1 MFRINKI
8 YLAVI
13 TILFVTLIALEHY
26 SPKPVDWSETYNING
41 KTPYSCYILNDLLDT
56 IFPAQKIEYNFD
68 SFYVSLD
75 SNSVEKK
82 NIIIITN
89 DFNPDQLDLD
99 ALLKFVDK
107 GNDLF
112 VSSSNYGHL
121 FLDRFKMKLESPV
134 ISSLVLSKGKES
146 LFLQNPEL
154 KNDSGYYYN
163 KKLPLVYI
171 SAFDTLNAIKL
182 GTNRTGKVNFI
193 STKHGLGK
201 IYIHTQ
207 PQVFTNY
214 HLLYGNVE
222 YASKVL
228 SYLPIRETVWDG
240 YYKPDR
246 FINTSPMRYI
256 LSQDALRSGYYLL
269 LVTLLL
275 YLVVESKRRQRVIPI
290 VKSLENRSLQFVK
303 TIGSLYFNQRNNAD
317 LARKKLIFFKEF
329 LREHYFINI
338 ISSTSNCIT
347 MVSLKSGVSSDL
359 VKQLLNSADYYET
372 KQSVADVELIELNRK
387 MEMFYKQCL

>member
-1 MFRINKI
+1 MFRTNKI

-13 TILFVTLIALEHY
+13 TLLFVTLIALEHY
-26 SPKPVDWSETYNING
+26 SPKPVDWSESYHING
-41 KTPYSCYILNDLLDT
+41 KAPYSCYILNDLMGT

-112 VSSSNYGHL
+112 VSSSNYGNL

-134 ISSLVLSKGKES
+134 IGSTFLPVGKES

-154 KNDSGYYYN
+154 KNDSGYHYN

-193 STKHGLGK
+193 STKYGLGK

-228 SYLPIRETVWDG
+228 SYLPIRKTVWDG

-256 LSQDALRSGYYLL
+256 LSQDALRAAYYLL
-269 LVTLLL
+269 LITLLL

-303 TIGSLYFNQRNNAD
+303 TIGGLYFKQRNNAD
-317 LARKKLIFFKEF
+317 LARKKLIFFKEY
-329 LREHYFINI
+329 LREHYFINT

-347 MVSLKSGVSSDL
+347 MVSLKSGVPSDL

-372 KQSVADVELIELNRK
+372 TQSVADVELIELNRK